1 MGLLLSEAF
10 HLEEPVG
17 GSIKHRIHG
26 LDLIPCDIDLL
37 GETAI
42 ARKIGESFKHA
53 HTSAGGEATSIR
65 TAEMGGVIFVR
76 VRLGVCIR

>member
-1 MGLLLSEAF
+1 MAPMHGRLDRQAALATNFAFDRLLDRLRSSIRSYLQVGLLLSEAF

-37 GETAI
+37 GETAHR
-42 ARKIGESFKHA
+42 A
-53 HTSAGGEATSIR
+53 
-65 TAEMGGVIFVR
+65 
-76 VRLGVCIR
+76 